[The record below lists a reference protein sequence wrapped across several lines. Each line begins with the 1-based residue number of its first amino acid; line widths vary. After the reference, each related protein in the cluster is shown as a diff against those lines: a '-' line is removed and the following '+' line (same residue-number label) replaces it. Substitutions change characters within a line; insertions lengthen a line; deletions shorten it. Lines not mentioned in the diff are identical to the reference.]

1 MKRIKD
7 LGLEKFYIH
16 TDGWGEMVYDNNHPN
31 IKKDMKLGND
41 PRSADAD
48 LLDDEKL
55 KAKIERVKPLAQLQA
70 KLYNK
75 EMVKHEF
82 LGSYRCQKAI
92 YSDGTAVIID
102 LDKNTYEIEENVNA
116 KA

>member
-1 MKRIKD
+1 MPY
-7 LGLEKFYIH
+7 FNPYI
-16 TDGWGEMVYDNNHPN
+16 E
-31 IKKDMKLGND
+31 KDMQLGND

-48 LLDDEKL
+48 LLADESL
-55 KAKIERVKPLAQLQA
+55 KAEIERVKPLADLQA

-82 LGSYRCQKAI
+82 LGCYQKQKAT
-92 YSDGTAVIID
+92 YSTGTTIIID
-102 LDKNTYEIEENVNA
+102 LDKNTYDVKENADA